1 MFAGQIAFEPFRHE
15 QGLRCQLLC
24 PAAADLHL
32 RPLNRNDTEPLFAV
46 ITANRDHLKQWLPWL
61 DTHRTLADSQNFI
74 QFSRDRA
81 EANNGFI
88 LAICSN
94 HSIIGIVGLNY
105 INWENQLSGLGYW
118 LAEAHQGKGIMTIA
132 CKALIDYSFT
142 TLKLNRLEIR
152 CADQNH
158 RSAAVAQRLGFTSE
172 GRFREVEWLY
182 DHFVDHKVY
191 ALLRRDWQS

>member
-1 MFAGQIAFEPFRHE
+1 MFAGQIDFEPFRHE
-15 QGLRCQLLC
+15 QGLQCQLLC
-24 PAAADLHL
+24 PSVDYLHL
-32 RPLNRNDTEPLFAV
+32 RSLNHNDTEALFAV
-46 ITANRDHLKQWLPWL
+46 ITANHDHLKQWLPWL

-88 LAICSN
+88 SAICDR

-105 INWENQLSGLGYW
+105 INWENRLTGLGYW

-132 CKALIDYSFT
+132 CKALIHYSFS

-152 CADQNH
+152 CANQNH
-158 RSAAVAQRLGFTSE
+158 RSEAVAQRLGFTYE

-191 ALLRRDWQS
+191 ALLRRNWHP